1 MPDKK
6 EVDELSGI
14 DTTGHEWDGIKELNN
29 PLPRWWLWTLYAT
42 IVWSVGYMIVYPA
55 LPGIASTTPGLW
67 GWASRADL
75 RSHLASVEQG
85 RQAVNERIASMD
97 INAILAD
104 EELRSFSVA
113 AGASMFKVHCS
124 QCHGAGAQ
132 GAVGFPNLNDD
143 SWLWGGTPEQ
153 ILHTIAHGVR
163 DTTNPETRD
172 SMMPAFGKDGL
183 LTPEQ
188 IMQVANYVR
197 QISGLEHDAAAAA
210 VGAQIFAENETCTS
224 CHGANGEGNAEFG
237 APQLNDAIWLRG
249 SETADIAA
257 QIQNPRHGM
266 MPGWQPR
273 LGESGVKQLTAYV
286 LSLGGG
292 Q

>member
-1 MPDKK
+1 MTGKK
-6 EVDELSGI
+6 EIDELSGI

-42 IVWSVGYMIVYPA
+42 IIWSVGYMVVYPA
-55 LPGIASTTPGLW
+55 VPGLTSATQGLW
-67 GWASRADL
+67 KWSSRADL
-75 RSHLASVEQG
+75 RGDLATVEQG
-85 RQAVNERIASMD
+85 RQAINEQIAGMD
-97 INAILAD
+97 INAILANED
-104 EELRSFSVA
+104 VRSFSVA
-113 AGASMFKVHCS
+113 AGASMFKVYCS

-132 GAVGFPNLNDD
+132 GGVGFPNLNDD

-153 ILHTIAHGVR
+153 IQQTIAHGVR
-163 DTTNPETRD
+163 DATSADTRD
-172 SMMPAFGKDGL
+172 SLMPSFGKDGI

-188 IMQVANYVR
+188 ITQVANHVR
-197 QISGLEHDAAAAA
+197 KIAGLEHDATAATA
-210 VGAQIFAENETCTS
+210 GAQIFAENDTCTA

-249 SETADIAA
+249 SETADIIA
-257 QIQNPRHGM
+257 QIQLPKHGM
-266 MPGWQPR
+266 MPGWQGR
-273 LGESGVKQLTAYV
+273 LGESRVKQLTAYV